1 MSNYSFNIKQ
11 NDTSPTL
18 SVVVADSS
26 GTAINITGASVIFK
40 MRAVNSSSL
49 KVNSSATITNAS
61 NGAVSYTFS
70 ASETHTAGLFQR
82 EFQVTFSGGAIET
95 FPNSEY
101 ISINVLDDL
110 DS

>member
-18 SVVVADSS
+18 SVVIADSD
-26 GTAINITGASVIFK
+26 GTAIDLTGASVQFK
-40 MRAVNSSSL
+40 MRAVNSSTL
-49 KVNSSATITNAS
+49 KVNASASITNAS

-70 ASETHTAGLFQR
+70 SSNTDTSGLFQG

-95 FPNSEY
+95 FPNAEY
-101 ISINVLDDL
+101 FSINILDDL

>member
-18 SVVVADSS
+18 SVIIADST
-26 GTAINITGASVIFK
+26 GTAISLASASVVFK

-49 KVNSSATITNAS
+49 KVNTSATITNAS

-70 ASETHTAGLFQR
+70 ASNTDTAGLFQG
-82 EFQVTFSGGAIET
+82 EFQVTYSGGLIET

-101 ISINVLDDL
+101 ISINILDDL

>member
-11 NDTSPTL
+11 NDTSPAL

-61 NGAVSYTFS
+61 NGVSYTFS
-70 ASETHTAGLFQR
+70 ASDTDTAGLFQG

>member
-26 GTAINITGASVIFK
+26 GTAINITGASVLFK

-70 ASETHTAGLFQR
+70 ASDTDTSGVFQG
-82 EFQVTFSGGAIET
+82 EFQVPFSGGAIET

>member
-26 GTAINITGASVIFK
+26 GTAINITGASVLFK

-70 ASETHTAGLFQR
+70 ASDTDTAGLFQG

-95 FPNSEY
+95 FPNSE
-101 ISINVLDDL
+101 
-110 DS
+110 

>member
-18 SVVVADSS
+18 SVVIADSD
-26 GTAINITGASVIFK
+26 GTAIDLTGASVQFK
-40 MRAVNSSSL
+40 MRAVNSSTL
-49 KVNSSATITNAS
+49 KVNASASITNAS

-70 ASETHTAGLFQR
+70 SCNRDTSGLFQG

-95 FPNSEY
+95 FPNAEY
-101 ISINVLDDL
+101 ISINILDDL

>member
-1 MSNYSFNIKQ
+1 
-11 NDTSPTL
+11 
-18 SVVVADSS
+18 
-26 GTAINITGASVIFK
+26 

-70 ASETHTAGLFQR
+70 ASDTDTAGLFQG

>member
-18 SVVVADSS
+18 SVVLADSD
-26 GTAINITGASVIFK
+26 GTAIDLTGASVQFK
-40 MRAVNSSSL
+40 MRAVNSSTL
-49 KVNSSATITNAS
+49 KVNASASITNAS

-70 ASETHTAGLFQR
+70 SSNTDTSGLFQG

-95 FPNSEY
+95 FPNAEY
-101 ISINVLDDL
+101 ISINILDDL

>member
-11 NDTSPTL
+11 NDTSPAL

-70 ASETHTAGLFQR
+70 ASDTDTAGLFQG

-101 ISINVLDDL
+101 ISINVLAAL

>member
-18 SVVVADSS
+18 SVIIADST
-26 GTAINITGASVIFK
+26 GTAISLASASVVFK
-40 MRAVNSSSL
+40 MRAVNSTSL
-49 KVNSSATITNAS
+49 KVNASATITNAS

-70 ASETHTAGLFQR
+70 ASDTNTAGLYQG
-82 EFQVTFSGGAIET
+82 EFQVTYSGGLIET

-101 ISINVLDDL
+101 ISINILDDL

>member
-18 SVVVADSS
+18 SVVIADSD
-26 GTAINITGASVIFK
+26 GTAIDLTGASVQFK
-40 MRAVNSSSL
+40 RRAVNSSTL
-49 KVNSSATITNAS
+49 KVNASASITNAS

-70 ASETHTAGLFQR
+70 SSNTDTSGLFQG

-95 FPNSEY
+95 FPNAEY
-101 ISINVLDDL
+101 ISINILDDL

>member
-26 GTAINITGASVIFK
+26 GTAINITGASVLFK

-70 ASETHTAGLFQR
+70 ASDTNTAGLFQG
-82 EFQVTFSGGAIET
+82 EFQVTFSGGLIET

>member
-1 MSNYSFNIKQ
+1 M
-11 NDTSPTL
+11 
-18 SVVVADSS
+18 VVADSS
-26 GTAINITGASVIFK
+26 GTAIDITGASVSFK

-70 ASETHTAGLFQR
+70 ASDTDTAGLFQG

>member
-18 SVVVADSS
+18 SVVIADSS
-26 GTAINITGASVIFK
+26 GTAINITGASVLFT
-40 MRAVNSSSL
+40 L
-49 KVNSSATITNAS
+49 KTNASATITNAS
-61 NGAVSYTFS
+61 GGAVSYTFS
-70 ASETHTAGLFQR
+70 TSDTDTAGLFQG

-95 FPNSEY
+95 FPNAEY
-101 ISINVLDDL
+101 ISINILDDL

>member
-11 NDTSPTL
+11 NDTRPTL

-26 GTAINITGASVIFK
+26 GTAINITGASVLFK

-70 ASETHTAGLFQR
+70 ASDTDTAGLFQG

-101 ISINVLDDL
+101 ISINVLAAL

>member
-1 MSNYSFNIKQ
+1 MSNYSFNITQ

-18 SVVVADSS
+18 SVVIADSD
-26 GTAINITGASVIFK
+26 GTAIDLTGASVQFK
-40 MRAVNSSSL
+40 MRAVNSSTL
-49 KVNSSATITNAS
+49 KVNASASITHAS

-70 ASETHTAGLFQR
+70 SSNTDTSGLFQG

-95 FPNSEY
+95 FPNAEY
-101 ISINVLDDL
+101 ISINILDDL

>member
-1 MSNYSFNIKQ
+1 MI
-11 NDTSPTL
+11 P
-18 SVVVADSS
+18 VS
-26 GTAINITGASVIFK
+26 GTAINITGASVLFK

-70 ASETHTAGLFQR
+70 ASDTDTAGLFQG